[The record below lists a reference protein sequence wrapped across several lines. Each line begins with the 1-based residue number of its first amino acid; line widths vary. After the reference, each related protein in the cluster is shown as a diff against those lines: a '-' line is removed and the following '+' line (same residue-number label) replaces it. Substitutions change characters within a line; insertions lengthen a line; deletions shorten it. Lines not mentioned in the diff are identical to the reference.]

1 MNLIKVMEKGVLSDA
16 VTNRHTELENKKT
29 GIAEAVKTVKLKQA
43 LAEDENSIKND
54 FEMYAKADFDDE
66 DTRNLVLDYFVDN
79 MCIMT
84 VW

>member
-16 VTNRHTELENKKT
+16 VTSRLTELENKKT
-29 GIAEAVKTVKLKQA
+29 GIAEGIKTVKLKQA

-66 DTRNLVLDYFVDN
+66 DTRNRVLDYFVDN